1 MTQAQYFGL
10 LAQLWLMVLLFIPKN
25 NVRANAVALISAL
38 GFTLLMF
45 FKG

>member
-10 LAQLWLMVLLFIPKN
+10 LAQLWLMVLLFLPKN
-25 NVRANAVALISAL
+25 NVGANAIALGSSL